1 MATVQ
6 TTDASG
12 QTKSFKLEDVRPY
25 WLYDSN
31 LIATGGADYY
41 YFQDPSGKST
51 VETNLKQF
59 STIQIGWVFD
69 VTRIR
74 LLPRTT
80 MTIADLQTIFLNSI
94 ITYLKEGDIEI
105 FSLPALMIN
114 AGAGITGA
122 TTVNA
127 TSIPTLGL
135 PSLSAVIKLPF
146 PLTLTGGKTFV
157 FRLHYDGTGV
167 GTVSG
172 TTNAA
177 KIWMVL
183 EGILRREVVGA

>member
-25 WLYDSN
+25 WLYDTN
-31 LIATGGADYY
+31 TIATSGSDYY

-51 VETNLKQF
+51 VDTNLKQF

-74 LLPRTT
+74 LVPRTT
-80 MTIADLQTIFLNSI
+80 VIISDLQAMFLNSI
-94 ITYLKEGDIEI
+94 VTYLKEGDIEI
-105 FSLPALMIN
+105 FSLPALLMS
-114 AGAGITGA
+114 AGAGLTGG

-127 TSIPTLGL
+127 TSLPTLGL

-146 PLTLTGGKTFV
+146 PLTLTGGKTFT

-167 GTVSG
+167 GTITG